1 MTSRRLCTDLST
13 GIGSKQGEKTS
24 FGTSHAQ
31 SLGCAFPYAK
41 RSIISAN
48 LPQWIRFAD

>member
-1 MTSRRLCTDLST
+1 MTCRRLCTDLST
-13 GIGSKQGEKTS
+13 GIGSNPEGKRLS
-24 FGTSHAQ
+24 ARQ

-48 LPQWIRFAD
+48 LPQWIRLAD